1 MILANKRTIES
12 IKREKVSTNECI
24 FLGAIGLIHYRA
36 NTTTTH
42 KEKEWRRVSRNLI
55 NKATKHYNQPKI
67 NYGTDEI
74 KKAVRELNSYYKDI
88 EIDTGLLG
96 IFLLD
101 RVYDISKKVF
111 GIDFLLLAEVI
122 PKVTNEFGK
131 DNINKYYW
139 IADNLERVLK
149 GDKPISFEEFEEK
162 ALKVKS
168 LFSSIRKVH

>member
-1 MILANKRTIES
+1 MLAFKKGLDQ
-12 IKREKVSTNECI
+12 IKRQKVTPNESL
-24 FLGAIGLIHYRA
+24 FLGAIGLVHYRA

-42 KEKEWRRVSRNLI
+42 REKEWRRVSRNLI
-55 NKATKHYNQPKI
+55 KKATQHYNQAQI
-67 NYGTDEI
+67 NYATDKMKE
-74 KKAVRELNSYYKDI
+74 AVRELNSYYSNI

-122 PKVTNEFGK
+122 PEVTNEFGK

-139 IADNLERVLK
+139 ITDNLERVLE
-149 GDKPISFEEFEEK
+149 GDNPISLEDFNNRK
-162 ALKVKS
+162 ALKIKS
-168 LFSSIRKVH
+168 LFDKFR